1 MKYTTN
7 SLALR
12 LTLNLHIMVVFEF
25 PLAGYVYFVI
35 TTVPADSILFIFI
48 PASYI
53 KSLLSTFTIDKAAK
67 SKEIAVKIM
76 GNTAL
81 PAIVKSPMFACVR
94 KINKNEVTI
103 VAFEDFK
110 AIPTNRA
117 IKLMLTITTDFS
129 ISCI

>member
-1 MKYTTN
+1 MRDVQSDTPKRAPGHDKN
-7 SLALR
+7 
-12 LTLNLHIMVVFEF
+12 NIHNPV
-25 PLAGYVYFVI
+25 
-35 TTVPADSILFIFI
+35 
-48 PASYI
+48 SYI

-67 SKEIAVKIM
+67 SKEITVKMI

-94 KINKNEVTI
+94 KISKNEVTI
-103 VAFEDFK
+103 VAFEDLK

-117 IKLMLTITTDFS
+117 IKLMLTITTDFR